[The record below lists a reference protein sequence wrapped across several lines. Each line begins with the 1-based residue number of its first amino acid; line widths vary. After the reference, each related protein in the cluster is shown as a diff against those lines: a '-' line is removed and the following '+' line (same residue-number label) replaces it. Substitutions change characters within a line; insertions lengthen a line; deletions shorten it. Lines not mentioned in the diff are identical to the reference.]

1 MKFTIQ
7 NNEKVAT
14 LIELFKV
21 IKGLNNFCKMHCN
34 LDELFIQIMDDSH
47 VSLLE
52 IKIKSDWFDSYETTN
67 EVISFNSKILTI
79 IMSFY
84 KNNSIVSFE
93 SNEEH
98 LDINFKQ
105 DDKTEKCFQIN
116 LIDLESDVMES
127 QDIEHSLE
135 FSIDTKTLD
144 QYFSEMQS
152 FGDTLELVHYND
164 TIFMRSYGDEGKYMI
179 KITNDLLDDLIVE
192 EELQLMCKV
201 PLRFVSLITKL
212 HSTFKKINVN
222 VSEES
227 PLTLKFFQENEKTDL
242 VNIKFFIAP
251 KVEEDDNFD
260 FSEFEENRPEP
271 SSEEELDNYENEII
285 ED

>member
-21 IKGLNNFCKMHCN
+21 IKSLNNFCKMHCN

-52 IKIKSDWFDSYETTN
+52 IKIKSEWFDSYETTN

-84 KNNSIVSFE
+84 KNNSVVSFE
-93 SNEEH
+93 SNEEY

-116 LIDLESDVMES
+116 LIDLESDIMES

-164 TIFMRSYGDEGKYMI
+164 TIFMRSHGDEGKYMI

-192 EELQLMCKV
+192 EDLQFMCKV

-227 PLTLKFFQENEKTDL
+227 PLTLKFFQQNENTDL

-260 FSEFEENRPEP
+260 FSEFEENIPEAF
-271 SSEEELDNYENEII
+271 SEEELDKYENVII

>member
-7 NNEKVAT
+7 DNDKVTT

-21 IKGLNNFCKMHCN
+21 IKGLNDFCKIYCK

-52 IKIKSDWFDSYETTN
+52 IKIKSDWFDIYETTN
-67 EVISFNSKILTI
+67 EIVSFNSKILTI

-93 SNEEH
+93 TDEEH
-98 LDINFKQ
+98 LDIIFKQ

-116 LIDLESDVMES
+116 LIDLDSDIMES

-135 FSIDTKTLD
+135 FSTDTKRLD

-164 TIFMRSYGDEGKYMI
+164 TIFMRSRGDEGKYMI

-192 EELQLMCKV
+192 EDLQLMCKV
-201 PLRFVSLITKL
+201 PLRFVSLVTKL
-212 HSTFKKINVN
+212 HSIFKKINVN

-227 PLTLKFFQENEKTDL
+227 PLTLKFFEENEKTDL
-242 VNIKFFIAP
+242 VNIRFFIAP

-260 FSEFEENRPEP
+260 FSEFQENGPEP
-271 SSEEELDNYENEII
+271 SSEEELEKYENKII
-285 ED
+285 DH